1 MREIRYRGKSIAEK
15 KWVFGS
21 LWLDTRDGVTLIW
34 SEEQKYWVRVDPC
47 TVGQYTGLKDRNGK
61 EIYEGDIIN
70 WLTHRMDRTGYIEEG
85 CVEFRTEEQANI
97 VINKFSTK
105 DGRDSICNI
114 IHCLNDLKVVG
125 NIHDNPK
132 LLKNE

>member
-1 MREIRYRGKSIAEK
+1 MFSYKYLFTNYRENDIGADIDKSYIIPE
-15 KWVFGS
+15 
-21 LWLDTRDGVTLIW
+21 TI
-34 SEEQKYWVRVDPC
+34 
-47 TVGQYTGLKDRNGK
+47 GQYTGLCDVNGK